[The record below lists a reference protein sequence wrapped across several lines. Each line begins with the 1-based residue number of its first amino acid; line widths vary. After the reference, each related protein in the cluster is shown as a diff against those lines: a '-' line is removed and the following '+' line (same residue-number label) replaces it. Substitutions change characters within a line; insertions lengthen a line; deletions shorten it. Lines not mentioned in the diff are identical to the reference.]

1 MRNIQFAVR
10 TIIVLFGIGLS
21 SCSSTSPSSFEENLS
36 EISINDL
43 QVAYSEGI
51 ISSAEVVRYYQD
63 RIAEIDSALNSVLE
77 INPDALVIAEQLDA
91 ERAAGKVRSRLH
103 GVPVLL
109 KDNIDT
115 ADSMLTTAGSFALVN
130 APAPAKDAYLVN
142 RLRAAGA
149 IIFGK
154 ANLSEWANFRST
166 SSSSGW
172 SGRGGQARNP
182 YVLDRTPCGSSA
194 GSGVAVAANLTMVA
208 VGTETDGSVVCPSS
222 INGLVGI
229 KPTLGVIS
237 RSGIIPI
244 AHSQDTAGPMAR
256 TVSDAAILL
265 NGMVGID
272 ANDSATVVAGS
283 RALIDYT
290 RFLSRNGLRG
300 KRIGVARQLFND
312 NPALNALLE
321 NQLQVLEAGGAM
333 LIDVEFDNMEAM
345 GNAETEVLLHEFKA
359 DLNTY
364 LENRGGEQQSLQA
377 LIEFNSANAEDEM
390 PYFAQELFQQAQ
402 AKGDLQSNEYRTA
415 LATSKRLSQKEGIDK
430 VMAENSL
437 DAIVAPAN
445 DVAWPI
451 DLVNGDNP
459 SSYIGSSSLA
469 AISGYPSLTVPAGFI
484 DDLPIGL
491 LFFAGAFSEP
501 ALISI
506 AYDYEQRTK
515 ARRTPLL
522 LQSSE

>member
-1 MRNIQFAVR
+1 
-10 TIIVLFGIGLS
+10 
-21 SCSSTSPSSFEENLS
+21 
-36 EISINDL
+36 
-43 QVAYSEGI
+43 
-51 ISSAEVVRYYQD
+51 
-63 RIAEIDSALNSVLE
+63 
-77 INPDALVIAEQLDA
+77 
-91 ERAAGKVRSRLH
+91 
-103 GVPVLL
+103 
-109 KDNIDT
+109 
-115 ADSMLTTAGSFALVN
+115 
-130 APAPAKDAYLVN
+130 
-142 RLRAAGA
+142 
-149 IIFGK
+149 
-154 ANLSEWANFRST
+154 
-166 SSSSGW
+166 
-172 SGRGGQARNP
+172 
-182 YVLDRTPCGSSA
+182 
-194 GSGVAVAANLTMVA
+194 
-208 VGTETDGSVVCPSS
+208 
-222 INGLVGI
+222 
-229 KPTLGVIS
+229 
-237 RSGIIPI
+237 
-244 AHSQDTAGPMAR
+244 
-256 TVSDAAILL
+256 
-265 NGMVGID
+265 
-272 ANDSATVVAGS
+272 
-283 RALIDYT
+283 
-290 RFLSRNGLRG
+290 
-300 KRIGVARQLFND
+300 LFND